1 MSVGAEIAYRRSARG
16 RDTTGSL
23 LFDAERK
30 RARRKAAESDARS
43 DKAAPGH
50 KPGKRAN

>member
-16 RDTTGSL
+16 RDATGSL

-30 RARRKAAESDARS
+30 RAQRKATENK
-43 DKAAPGH
+43 KASPSR
-50 KPGKRAN
+50 KPAK

>member
-1 MSVGAEIAYRRSARG
+1 MSIGAEIAFRRSARG
-16 RDTTGSL
+16 RDATGSL

-30 RARRKAAESDARS
+30 RAQRKAAENK
-43 DKAAPGH
+43 KAAPNR